1 MSSTTFAVLIHAVIG
16 LAIIVA
22 VTVLLALHDLSEATA
37 IAAFG
42 VAVTLV
48 GGSATSLL
56 ALQVQPPGAKK

>member
-1 MSSTTFAVLIHAVIG
+1 MNSTTIAVLIHAVIG
-16 LAIIVA
+16 LAIIVS
-22 VTVLLALHDLSEATA
+22 VTVLLALHDLSEATG

-56 ALQVQPPGAKK
+56 ALQVPPPGGRK